1 MTYGTR
7 REHARVRARGAGR
20 RAHEQ
25 PNYLW
30 AIHIWVRFAG
40 VHSDPRHIDAVV
52 PLHEVPGAVPRSVA
66 VGCRAAAQGAI
77 AARPAG
83 CTAGARWRSRSHQA
97 TGQREHASSAGRP
110 ARAGGGAGGACV
122 SFTGNQSAVDWPGV
136 TRCHYS
142 SHCPP
147 SAASRGMPR
156 PSLQGRQ
163 LCHWRI

>member
-25 PNYLW
+25 SNYLW

-52 PLHEVPGAVPRSVA
+52 PLHEVRELCRDRLPSVA
-66 VGCRAAAQGAI
+66 AQLLRAPSRPGQRGARPGRGGEAAATRRLGSETTQALRGAQLAQEEAQEAPAYPSQVFCRLAGSDTMSYVVVI
-77 AARPAG
+77 A
-83 CTAGARWRSRSHQA
+83 
-97 TGQREHASSAGRP
+97 
-110 ARAGGGAGGACV
+110 
-122 SFTGNQSAVDWPGV
+122 
-136 TRCHYS
+136 
-142 SHCPP
+142 P
-147 SAASRGMPR
+147 SAASSRGR
-156 PSLQGRQ
+156 PSQGRQ